1 MYGYTHSKF
10 DQDTF
15 IMSVHQCMNKMRML
29 NVQVRVLSAMILLR
43 SVWLI
48 CMHNIILYDY
58 VPFCLHR
65 L

>member
-15 IMSVHQCMNKMRML
+15 IMSVHQCMNKMRMHT
-29 NVQVRVLSAMILLR
+29 VQVRVLSAMILLR

-48 CMHNIILYDY
+48 CMHNII
-58 VPFCLHR
+58 
-65 L
+65 